1 MKAIVLTGYGDV
13 DCLELRDVPE
23 PHPTAGELKVRVA
36 AASINP
42 IDWKI
47 RRGDMKSVLALKL
60 PAMTGRDVSGEVV
73 EVGPGATG
81 FKVGDR
87 VMGLVNGGYAEQVVA
102 PVDAWAHLPASLDLK
117 DAAALPLVV
126 LTGTQLLE
134 EAVNPSRGDILL
146 VTGALGGVGRAAVHA
161 AKLRGA
167 KVWAGVRAKQK
178 ADAARLGVEGV
189 VALDDPADLDR
200 LPMLDAIA
208 DTVGGGATQRLLARV
223 KPGGT
228 IGSVVGEP
236 PGAKE
241 KGLKVHAMFA
251 HPDSKRLTQLAE
263 DAAKGELVI
272 PIGKRMP
279 LAEAREGQ
287 KLAERGGVGKVLLL
301 P

>member
-13 DCLELRDVPE
+13 DCLELRDMPE
-23 PHPTAGELKVRVA
+23 PHPAAGEIRVRVA

-42 IDWKI
+42 IDWKM
-47 RRGDMKSVLALKL
+47 RRGDVKNLFPLKL
-60 PAMTGRDVSGEVV
+60 PAILGRDVSGEVV
-73 EVGPGATG
+73 EVGPGVTA

-87 VMGLVNGGYAEQVVA
+87 VMGLVNGGYAEQVVS
-102 PVDAWAHLPASLDLK
+102 PVEAWARVPPSLDLT
-117 DAAALPLVV
+117 DAAALPLVA
-126 LTGTQLLE
+126 LTGTQLVE
-134 EAVNPSRGDILL
+134 EAVNPSPGDIVL
-146 VTGALGGVGRAAVHA
+146 VTGALGGVGRAALHA

-178 ADAARLGVEGV
+178 ADAARLGADGV

-200 LPMLDAIA
+200 LPTLDAIA
-208 DTVGGGATQRLLARV
+208 DTLGGSVVARLLSRV

-241 KGLKVHAMFA
+241 KGLKVHAIVT
-251 HPDSKRLTQLAE
+251 HPDSQRLAKLGE
-263 DAAKGELVI
+263 DVAKGELVI

-279 LAEAREGQ
+279 LAETRDAQ
-287 KLAERGGVGKVLLL
+287 KLAERGGAGKVLLV

>member
-23 PHPTAGELKVRVA
+23 PHPAAGELKVRVA

-42 IDWKI
+42 VDWKI

-60 PAMTGRDVSGEVV
+60 PAMTGRDVSGEVI
-73 EVGPGATG
+73 EVGPGVTA

-102 PVDAWAHLPASLDLK
+102 PVDAWARLPSSLDLK
-117 DAAALPLVV
+117 DAAALPLVA

-134 EAVNPSRGDILL
+134 EGVNPSRGDIVL

-161 AKLRGA
+161 AKLRGV

-189 VALDDPADLDR
+189 VAMDDPADLDR
-200 LPMLDAIA
+200 LPTLDAIA
-208 DTVGGGATQRLLARV
+208 DTVGGGVTQRLLARV

-251 HPDSKRLTQLAE
+251 HPDSKRLTQLGE

-287 KLAERGGVGKVLLL
+287 KLAERGGAGKVLLL